1 MNINAFSAQ
10 RRGRRRAVFA
20 RRGRRRAFNR
30 HVDVDVLLGA
40 RGRRH
45 GSSYHGDVDVRV
57 IGIDPGLSG
66 ALAVVNGVDGTFT
79 VEAVYDLPTY
89 SEKTSTGKNRR
100 YIDPVALLALLKAIG
115 KVDRVQCERMI
126 APPGVSGMSAFSMGA
141 TMATIAATLRIARV
155 PYRLVS
161 SGVWKRALE
170 APADK
175 EAARLYAGRLFGN
188 SFHWP
193 RKKDHNRAEAAL
205 IAAHCAIAG

>member
-1 MNINAFSAQ
+1 MDVDVRLIDTWTWTCYLA
-10 RRGRRRAVFA
+10 
-20 RRGRRRAFNR
+20 
-30 HVDVDVLLGA
+30 HVDVDVLFGA

-89 SEKTSTGKNRR
+89 SEKTSTGKTRR

-126 APPGVSGMSAFSMGA
+126 APPGVSGMAAFSMGA

-175 EAARLYAGRLFGN
+175 EAARLYASRLFQ
-188 SFHWP
+188 SSEHWL

-205 IAAHCAIAG
+205 IAAHCIIAG

>member
-20 RRGRRRAFNR
+20 KHGRRRAFHR
-30 HVDVDVLLGA
+30 HVDVDVLFGA

-100 YIDPVALLALLKAIG
+100 YIDPVALSALLKAIG

-126 APPGVSGMSAFSMGA
+126 APPGVSGMAAFSMGA
-141 TMATIAATLRIARV
+141 TMATIAATLRIARI
-155 PYRLVS
+155 PYKLVS
-161 SGVWKRALE
+161 SGVWKRALDV
-170 APADK
+170 PADK
-175 EAARLYAGRLFGN
+175 EAARQFACRFFKHDTY
-188 SFHWP
+188 WP
-193 RKKDHNRAEAAL
+193 LKKSHNRAEAAL
-205 IAAHCAIAG
+205 LAVWTIVAA